1 MICRTLFACFLSLFT
16 FVFAYADGIA
26 YKVDANGS
34 KVFYNIPSPH
44 PTTTTFQNS
53 RSAIF
58 FSSKSEDY
66 FNLVQQVAAKH
77 GVDARLVKAV
87 IQVESNFNER
97 ARSPKGA
104 CGLMQLMPA
113 TASRY
118 GVDVDQIFD
127 PQQNIDGGVR
137 YLRDL
142 LSMFNSDLSLAV
154 AAYNAGEGAVQRF
167 NGIPNYNETQN
178 YVRKVLA
185 LYDGKNAYSA
195 QIPMA
200 KPIVKPSVFYKFV
213 DDKGVVHFQT
223 TPVSGV
229 ETTKLT
235 YE

>member
-1 MICRTLFACFLSLFT
+1 MICRTLIACFLSFFT

-26 YKVDANGS
+26 YKVDESGN
-34 KVFYNIPSPH
+34 KVFYNIPSPQ
-44 PTTTTFQNS
+44 PTTFQSS
-53 RSAIF
+53 RSPIY
-58 FSSKSEDY
+58 FSHRSADY
-66 FNLVQQVAAKH
+66 LNLVQQVSEKH

-118 GVDVDQIFD
+118 GVGQIFD
-127 PQQNIDGGVR
+127 PQENIDGGVR

-142 LSMFNSDLSLAV
+142 LVMFNSDLSLAV

-185 LYDGKNAYSA
+185 LYQGNNSYSA
-195 QIPMA
+195 QVPVIKTVSQPA
-200 KPIVKPSVFYKFV
+200 VFYKFV
-213 DDKGVVHFQT
+213 DEKGIVHYQT
-223 TPVSGV
+223 APISGV